1 MRIYL
6 VTITMQDG
14 SRGRHHGIY
23 ANGCDAIVRA
33 LDLFPSA
40 ARISARCVGQR
51 RSPGA
56 AQ

>member
-33 LDLFPSA
+33 LDLFPGV
-40 ARISARCVGQR
+40 ARISARCVGR
-51 RSPGA
+51 RRGQGA
-56 AQ
+56 VQ